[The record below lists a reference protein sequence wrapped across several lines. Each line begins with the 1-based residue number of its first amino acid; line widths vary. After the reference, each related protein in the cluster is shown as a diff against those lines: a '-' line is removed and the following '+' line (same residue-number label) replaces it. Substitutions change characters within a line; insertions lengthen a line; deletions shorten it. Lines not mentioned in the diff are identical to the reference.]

1 MKQKTI
7 IAVSGTANIGKSMT
21 ISSLGRQIVAAGGTA
36 PDDVTTKDY
45 RAVIKYLS
53 KIIGVQTYGDTE
65 DLVQSG
71 LDALLNHNCDIIV
84 IASKGYG
91 ATVDA
96 IGAFAGTNGYRL
108 IWTSPYEVRDGSI
121 PTTTIKDYGASH
133 LLLMINDIISGSL

>member
-21 ISSLGRQIVAAGGTA
+21 ISSLGRQIVATGGTTL
-36 PDDVTTKDY
+36 DDVTTNDY
-45 RAVIKYLS
+45 RAITKYLS

-65 DLVQSG
+65 GLVQSG

-84 IASKGYG
+84 IASKVYG
-91 ATVDA
+91 ALVNA
-96 IGAFAGTNGYRL
+96 IGAFAGANGYRL
-108 IWTSPYEVRDGSI
+108 IWTSPYEVRDSSI
-121 PTTTIKDYGASH
+121 PTVTIKDYGASH